1 MLPAPVT
8 RMSLR
13 SAFSLAVF
21 LAALATS
28 SGSAIAQEAAVDT
41 FVAEVLAR
49 SPSLRAGALRHDAFR
64 REASATGIYPDP
76 TLSIMVDNVPDV
88 AEMPMVRYQL
98 GQMFMWPGKL
108 GLMETA
114 ALRTA
119 DVAGAD
125 LDSLRLQLRLNAKR
139 GYYML
144 LLNARRRE
152 ITKAARG
159 LAATVANAALGRY
172 GAGTAEHHEV
182 ARAQVE
188 VSALDIELVNLEGER
203 RAMIA
208 MLNAFR
214 NQPADVDIP
223 DPGEPPSRPAAR
235 DSMATLID
243 RALANRPE
251 IRGMGAMRQEAQA
264 MARLAR
270 LEPAPD
276 FMVSIWVN
284 QNMDAPMTVGAM
296 VGTTVPIFNVTR
308 QARRASAFDARA
320 GSAAA
325 EQDAMRAMI
334 RAQVAEALVRLETAE
349 RQVDLVRDVVLPK
362 ARESFDATL
371 ASFGAGRADL
381 NTVLDARRALQRT
394 QLAAVEAQV
403 TRAIAAAELERAI
416 GAPVAEGA
424 KP

>member
-1 MLPAPVT
+1 MPI
-8 RMSLR
+8 R

-21 LAALATS
+21 LAALLTLD
-28 SGSAIAQEAAVDT
+28 GSALAEETALDT
-41 FVAEVLAR
+41 YVAEVLAR
-49 SPSLRAGALRHDAFR
+49 SPSLRARTLRSDASR
-64 REASATGIYPDP
+64 REASAAGIYPDP
-76 TLSIMVDNVPDV
+76 TLNVMVDNVPDV

-108 GLMETA
+108 RLMETA

-119 DVAGAD
+119 DAAGAD
-125 LDSLRLQLRLNAKR
+125 VDTSRLQLRLEAKR
-139 GYYML
+139 GFFML
-144 LLNARRRE
+144 ILNARRRE
-152 ITKAARG
+152 INKAARG
-159 LAATVANAALGRY
+159 LAATVANAALGRF
-172 GAGTAEHHEV
+172 GAGMAEHHEV

-203 RAMIA
+203 RAMVA
-208 MLNAFR
+208 MLNALR
-214 NQPADVDIP
+214 NKPTDTDIV
-223 DPGEPPSRPAAR
+223 DPGEPPSSTPTHR
-235 DSMATLID
+235 DPLATLVD

-251 IRGMGAMRQEAQA
+251 IRAMGAMREEARA
-264 MARLAR
+264 MASLAR

-276 FMVSIWVN
+276 FMVGVWVN
-284 QNMDAPMTVGAM
+284 QNMGAPVTFGAM

-308 QARRASAFDARA
+308 QSRRASAFDARA

-334 RAQVAEALVRLETAE
+334 QAQVAEALARLEAAE
-349 RQVDLVRDVVLPK
+349 RQVDLIRDIVLPK
-362 ARESFDATL
+362 ARESFESTL

-403 TRAIAAAELERAI
+403 MRAIAAAELERAI
-416 GAPVAEGA
+416 GAPVTEGN
-424 KP
+424 KL

>member
-1 MLPAPVT
+1 
-8 RMSLR
+8 MSLR

-21 LAALATS
+21 LSALVTS
-28 SGSAIAQEAAVDT
+28 SGSATAQENALDT

-49 SPSLRAGALRHDAFR
+49 SPSLRANALRFDASR
-64 REASATGIYPDP
+64 REATATGIYPDP
-76 TLSIMVDNVPDV
+76 SLNIMVDNVPDV
-88 AEMPMVRYQL
+88 AEMPMIRYQL

-108 GLMETA
+108 GLMETT

-119 DVAGAD
+119 DVAGAR
-125 LDSLRLQLRLNAKR
+125 LESSKLQLRLEAKR
-139 GYYML
+139 GFYML

-188 VSALDIELVNLEGER
+188 VSALDIELVNLDGER
-203 RAMIA
+203 KAMVA
-208 MLNAFR
+208 MLNALR
-214 NQPADVDIP
+214 NKPVDVDIL
-223 DPGEPPSRPAAR
+223 DPGEPPPKSVSRE
-235 DSMATLID
+235 SLATLID

-251 IRGMGAMRQEAQA
+251 IRAMGAMREEARA
-264 MARLAR
+264 MASLAR

-276 FMVSIWVN
+276 FMVGVWAN
-284 QNMDAPMTVGAM
+284 QNMGAPVTFGAM
-296 VGTTVPIFNVTR
+296 VGTTVPIFNITR
-308 QARRASAFDARA
+308 QSRRASAFDARA

-325 EQDAMRAMI
+325 EQDAMRAMV
-334 RAQVAEALVRLETAE
+334 RAQVAEALARLEAAE
-349 RQVDLVRDVVLPK
+349 RQVDLIRDVVLPK
-362 ARESFDATL
+362 ARESFESTL
-371 ASFGAGRADL
+371 ASFGSGRADL

-394 QLAAVEAQV
+394 QLAAAEAQV
-403 TRAIAAAELERAI
+403 MRAIAAAELERAI
-416 GAPVAEGA
+416 GAPVSEGG

>member
-1 MLPAPVT
+1 MLPASVT

-13 SAFSLAVF
+13 SAFSLALF

-28 SGSAIAQEAAVDT
+28 SGSAIAQEAALDT

-49 SPSLRAGALRHDAFR
+49 SPSLRANALRRDASQ
-64 REASATGIYPDP
+64 REATATGIYPDP
-76 TLSIMVDNVPDV
+76 TLNIMVDNVPDV
-88 AEMPMVRYQL
+88 AEMPMIRYQL

-119 DVAGAD
+119 DVAGA
-125 LDSLRLQLRLNAKR
+125 SLESSKLQLRLEAKR
-139 GYYML
+139 GFYML

-188 VSALDIELVNLEGER
+188 VSALDIELVNLDGER
-203 RAMIA
+203 KAMVA
-208 MLNAFR
+208 MLNALR
-214 NQPADVDIP
+214 NKPVDVDIL
-223 DPGEPPSRPAAR
+223 DPGEPPPKSVSRE
-235 DSMATLID
+235 SLATLID

-251 IRGMGAMRQEAQA
+251 IRAMGAMREEARA
-264 MARLAR
+264 MASLAR

-276 FMVSIWVN
+276 FMVGVWVN
-284 QNMDAPMTVGAM
+284 QNMGAPVTFGAM
-296 VGTTVPIFNVTR
+296 VGTTVPIFNITR
-308 QARRASAFDARA
+308 QSRRASAFDARA

-325 EQDAMRAMI
+325 EQDAMRAMV
-334 RAQVAEALVRLETAE
+334 RAQVAEALARLEAAE
-349 RQVDLVRDVVLPK
+349 RQVDLIRDVVLPK
-362 ARESFDATL
+362 ARESFDSTL
-371 ASFGAGRADL
+371 ASFGTGRADL

-394 QLAAVEAQV
+394 QLAAAEAQV
-403 TRAIAAAELERAI
+403 MRAIAAAELERAI
-416 GAPVAEGA
+416 GAPVSEGG